1 MRVPRTRFTRSR
13 LSFGVTLATCLLSG
27 LAPAFGA
34 SRPDLVRALKGGA
47 ALRAGWGGV
56 RLLASRHVLVVAEV
70 ALALVLLTGAGLML
84 KSFGKVLG
92 ARTGI
97 DADKLLTVSLD
108 PSGQYDEKTS
118 TAYFD
123 ELESRLRGL
132 PGVVSVGRRD
142 SFCGTIKLW
151 T

>member
-1 MRVPRTRFTRSR
+1 MSVAVDGRT
-13 LSFGVTLATCLLSG
+13 
-27 LAPAFGA
+27 
-34 SRPDLVRALKGGA
+34 
-47 ALRAGWGGV
+47 AG
-56 RLLASRHVLVVAEV
+56 V

-142 SFCGTIKLW
+142 SYPLSGCCNMTLFWYRIR
-151 T
+151 